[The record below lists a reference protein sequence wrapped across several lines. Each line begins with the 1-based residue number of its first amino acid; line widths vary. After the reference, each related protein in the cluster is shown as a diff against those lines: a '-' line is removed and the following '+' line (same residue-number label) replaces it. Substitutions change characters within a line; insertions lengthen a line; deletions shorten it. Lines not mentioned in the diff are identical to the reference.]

1 MGSSVG
7 ADFGSDGAGTAVGLQ
22 PPAQRARYDDM
33 QGASAATGVA
43 TVNGLTQHPCPP
55 TPGVDAL
62 TVIGLRDRGL
72 GEGRRAGTLDPL
84 PGAPIRG
91 GPFIA
96 RATTGTAQARHAAS
110 GSVHDEKKLPSG
122 HQGTEKKRVRGF

>member
-1 MGSSVG
+1 VGSSVE

-62 TVIGLRDRGL
+62 TVIGPCDRGL
-72 GEGRRAGTLDPL
+72 GGGRRAAPNPL

-122 HQGTEKKRVRGF
+122 HQGTEKKRVRRGF